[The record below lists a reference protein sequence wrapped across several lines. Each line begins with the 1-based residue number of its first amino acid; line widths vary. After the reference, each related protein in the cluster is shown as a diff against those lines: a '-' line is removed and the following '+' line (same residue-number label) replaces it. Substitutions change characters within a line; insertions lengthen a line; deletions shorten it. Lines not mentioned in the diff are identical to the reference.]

1 MVALSS
7 YAFFALDDTN
17 PLLIVLE
24 DGIIGHQNKVSGI
37 ATQYSNGLLGENG
50 QNACIGHFN
59 HVVALVKGYGDLLV
73 EWIDRSS

>member
-1 MVALSS
+1 MYFVLIS
-7 YAFFALDDTN
+7 YDS
-17 PLLIVLE
+17 I
-24 DGIIGHQNKVSGI
+24 
-37 ATQYSNGLLGENG
+37 LGENG